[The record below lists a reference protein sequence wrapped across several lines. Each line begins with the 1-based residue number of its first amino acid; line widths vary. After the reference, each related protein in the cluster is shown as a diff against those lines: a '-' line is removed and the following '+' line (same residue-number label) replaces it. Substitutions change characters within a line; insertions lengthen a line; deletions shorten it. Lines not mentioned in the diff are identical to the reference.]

1 MKACSKKE
9 RRQQFFSS
17 IETALGKKTVSVEA
31 RDKLDA
37 ETKLYHNF
45 SYNPEPL
52 TDKEK
57 LAQFKQFMSSQSA
70 EIFDCK
76 KDQVIEKIAEILK
89 VKPYGSEI
97 LIGNNSLI
105 KDLKEKTYMWHP
117 ASLFILYVPRHL
129 PLPLQYGI
137 L

>member
-76 KDQVIEKIAEILK
+76 KDQVIEKIASSYLSNPVSQNFI
-89 VKPYGSEI
+89 
-97 LIGNNSLI
+97 I
-105 KDLKEKTYMWHP
+105 KRLD
-117 ASLFILYVPRHL
+117 
-129 PLPLQYGI
+129 Q
-137 L
+137 